1 MDLTFKVGEN
11 ERFNV
16 RSAAIIRHQDNYL
29 ISKRNDKDYYSILGG
44 RINFGEDSKAAVLR
58 EIREEL
64 GWDLSDAKLVRIM
77 ENFFSYSD
85 GTKFHEYLFVYLMNV
100 SEEYFK
106 KGDFINLE
114 NPNMHMLWYKKEDYL
129 KLNIRPL
136 VIKGVLESPDF
147 EHLVVRN

>member
-16 RSAAIIRHQDNYL
+16 RSAAIIRYQDNYL

-85 GTKFHEYLFVYLMNV
+85 GTKFHEYLFVYLINV

-106 KGDFINLE
+106 KGDFSNLE

-129 KLNIRPL
+129 KLNIKPL
-136 VIKGVLESPDF
+136 VIKDVLESPDF

>member
-106 KGDFINLE
+106 KGDFVNLE
-114 NPNMHMLWYKKEDYL
+114 NPNMHMLWYTKEDYL
-129 KLNIRPL
+129 KLNIKPL
-136 VIKGVLESPDF
+136 VIKDVLESPDF

>member
-58 EIREEL
+58 EIREEI
-64 GWDLSDAKLVRIM
+64 GWDLSDAKLVRII

-85 GTKFHEYLFVYLMNV
+85 GTKFHEYLFVYLINV

-129 KLNIRPL
+129 KLNIKPL

>member
-16 RSAAIIRHQDNYL
+16 RSAAIIRYQDNYL

>member
-129 KLNIRPL
+129 KLNIKPL
-136 VIKGVLESPDF
+136 VIKDVLESPDF

>member
-16 RSAAIIRHQDNYL
+16 RSAAIIRYQDNYL

-85 GTKFHEYLFVYLMNV
+85 GTKFHEYLFVYLINV

-106 KGDFINLE
+106 KGDFSNLE

>member
-16 RSAAIIRHQDNYL
+16 RSSAIIRHQDNYL